1 MTPSQLQLDD
11 GRTLPIDDRG
21 YLLDYACWS
30 PEVAEAMAARDGI
43 ELGDDHWLVLGIF
56 REYYESYEIEPPMR
70 ALVKRTRERL
80 QQPLPV
86 RAVPRWPRHPGR
98 PLRWPAP
105 AAFLR
110 VGAT

>member
-43 ELGDDHWLVLGIF
+43 ELGDDHWL
-56 REYYESYEIEPPMR
+56 
-70 ALVKRTRERL
+70 
-80 QQPLPV
+80 
-86 RAVPRWPRHPGR
+86 
-98 PLRWPAP
+98 
-105 AAFLR
+105 
-110 VGAT
+110 ATFSELW